1 MVQPQ
6 RASNSASAGSVTQRG
21 LPSSSL
27 SGMLQ
32 QRSQSQRWQHGSTS
46 TNSHNSNAVL
56 RIAMILCFLIL
67 LIYVVFYLSIFH
79 MLFHYAKQ
87 QQQPSSPLL
96 IRNKM
101 KMNNNANDK
110 IKDQLKDNLQIA
122 VDAAKNIALL
132 QDKVNHQPSEE
143 SINNK
148 KEVLILTTKIGEIR
162 IVLRSDLSPE
172 SVSYVRQMATTPNAC
187 GRCNIYR
194 AEKPGILQGVIA
206 SPTISI
212 ENIPRG
218 NCPVGYEQVPNEC
231 PEWDNECNC
240 HGPTMTK
247 GMVGWAAG
255 ATGPDF
261 FIDTYEREA
270 KWWGTQHTVFGEIQ
284 DTESFNVIRTI
295 YNTLP
300 THEQSGLTHLNEPL
314 HFTLSLT

>member
-1 MVQPQ
+1 
-6 RASNSASAGSVTQRG
+6 
-21 LPSSSL
+21 
-27 SGMLQ
+27 
-32 QRSQSQRWQHGSTS
+32 
-46 TNSHNSNAVL
+46 
-56 RIAMILCFLIL
+56 
-67 LIYVVFYLSIFH
+67 
-79 MLFHYAKQ
+79 
-87 QQQPSSPLL
+87 
-96 IRNKM
+96 M

>member
-21 LPSSSL
+21 LSSSSL

-67 LIYVVFYLSIFH
+67 LIYVLFYLSMFH

-132 QDKVNHQPSEE
+132 LDKVNHQPSEE

>member
-6 RASNSASAGSVTQRG
+6 RASNSASAGGVTQRG
-21 LPSSSL
+21 LSSSSL

>member
-6 RASNSASAGSVTQRG
+6 RASNSASAGGVTQRG
-21 LPSSSL
+21 LSSSSL

-218 NCPVGYEQVPNEC
+218 SCPVGYEQVPNEC

>member
-1 MVQPQ
+1 M
-6 RASNSASAGSVTQRG
+6 
-21 LPSSSL
+21 
-27 SGMLQ
+27 
-32 QRSQSQRWQHGSTS
+32 
-46 TNSHNSNAVL
+46 
-56 RIAMILCFLIL
+56 
-67 LIYVVFYLSIFH
+67 
-79 MLFHYAKQ
+79 
-87 QQQPSSPLL
+87 
-96 IRNKM
+96 
-101 KMNNNANDK
+101 
-110 IKDQLKDNLQIA
+110 
-122 VDAAKNIALL
+122 
-132 QDKVNHQPSEE
+132 
-143 SINNK
+143 
-148 KEVLILTTKIGEIR
+148 
-162 IVLRSDLSPE
+162 RSDLSPE

>member
-21 LPSSSL
+21 LSSSSL

-110 IKDQLKDNLQIA
+110 IKDQLKYNLQIA

>member
-6 RASNSASAGSVTQRG
+6 RASNSASAGGVTQRG
-21 LPSSSL
+21 LSSSSL

-56 RIAMILCFLIL
+56 RIAMIICFLIL
-67 LIYVVFYLSIFH
+67 LIYVLFYLSMFH

-148 KEVLILTTKIGEIR
+148 KEILILTTKIGEIR